1 MKTAVLTI
9 TSSCGDDITWCYQFH
24 ALFNKMSSKFVIWF
38 SKCLKIRTSN
48 EDSTVVSETNGQL
61 RDSVMP
67 ASDLQQKVGDE
78 TMEDGSLIASQHGLD
93 LGHCDHTCGVVSAGA
108 LITAAKPESACNE
121 TDLRSYETCL
131 TDESSQSLL
140 HIQTS
145 QNTQSLTTESKASI
159 SNAYACDASVNY
171 DVCTDNLS
179 SSSSTLLH
187 SNSDLSSLVSSD
199 YCGLTAGEIAIIEND
214 IELYLNRVC
223 PTTYYDFCL
232 INCEIDNEEATEFRS
247 KFCREYNLMGC
258 MLSDGNFGSLGRDI
272 FVQYEAMM
280 NRSTKVFF
288 YLTENY
294 KKDNVHLRVQ
304 NGAVYQQLWEQIC
317 KDKDK
322 CVPIFPN
329 GVHRLGLALSGISGL
344 DPTHPELM
352 RRRVLATFTDRVR
365 KVRMLKEAEAKRR
378 RSVFYKELC
387 EYVAQCYKE
396 RKDCHH
402 RQGKALSTN
411 TQLALHAE
419 GVRRQELEISPFSNM
434 EVSHVEQEL
443 PVEEIVKNII
453 HKLVSESCEN
463 SLVCAGL
470 HSSDIQ
476 PYKNNSSSGVHISES
491 SKIHVGPRIEVNV
504 HVNRTREG
512 DSSGSDDDAVELKMM

>member
-1 MKTAVLTI
+1 M
-9 TSSCGDDITWCYQFH
+9 
-24 ALFNKMSSKFVIWF
+24 FVGWF

-48 EDSTVVSETNGQL
+48 KDSTVVSETNGQL
-61 RDSVMP
+61 RDSAIR
-67 ASDLQQKVGDE
+67 ASDLQQKIEDE
-78 TMEDGSLIASQHGLD
+78 TVEDGSILTSQQGFD
-93 LGHCDHTCGVVSAGA
+93 FGHCRHTCSVVSAGA
-108 LITAAKPESACNE
+108 LITATKPEYACNE

-131 TDESSQSLL
+131 TCESSQSLL

-145 QNTQSLTTESKASI
+145 QNTQSLTTKLEASL
-159 SNAYACDASVNY
+159 SNAYACDAFVNN

-179 SSSSTLLH
+179 SSSNTLLH
-187 SNSDLSSLVSSD
+187 SNSDLSSLESSE
-199 YCGLTAGEIAIIEND
+199 YCGLTPDEIAVIQND

-232 INCEIDNEEATEFRS
+232 ISCDIDNEEATEFRS

-258 MLSDGNFGSLGRDI
+258 MLSDGNFASLGGDI

-304 NGAVYQQLWEQIC
+304 NGAVYQQLWEQMC

-322 CVPIFPN
+322 CVPVFPN
-329 GVHRLGLALSGISGL
+329 GVHTLGLALSGISGL
-344 DPTHPELM
+344 DPTHAELM
-352 RRRVLATFTDRVR
+352 HRRVLATFTDRVR
-365 KVRMLKEAEAKRR
+365 KVRMLKEAEAKKR

-387 EYVAQCYKE
+387 EYVARCYKE

-419 GVRRQELEISPFSNM
+419 GVRRQKLEISPFSNI
-434 EVSHVEQEL
+434 EISHLEQVL
-443 PVEEIVKNII
+443 PVEEVKNII

-463 SLVCAGL
+463 SLVHNGL

-476 PYKNNSSSGVHISES
+476 PYKDNSCSGVHISES
-491 SKIHVGPRIEVNV
+491 SNIHVGPRIEVNV

-512 DSSGSDDDAVELKMM
+512 DSYSAGSDDDAWKLKMM

>member
-1 MKTAVLTI
+1 MR
-9 TSSCGDDITWCYQFH
+9 
-24 ALFNKMSSKFVIWF
+24 SKFVRWF
-38 SKCLKIRTSN
+38 SKCLKITSN
-48 EDSTVVSETNGQL
+48 KDSTVVSETNGQL
-61 RDSVMP
+61 RDSVIR

-78 TMEDGSLIASQHGLD
+78 TVEDGSIIASQRGFD
-93 LGHCDHTCGVVSAGA
+93 LGHCDHTCSVVSAGA
-108 LITAAKPESACNE
+108 LITATKPESACSE

-131 TDESSQSLL
+131 TCESSQSLL

-145 QNTQSLTTESKASI
+145 QNTQSLTTTLEASL
-159 SNAYACDASVNY
+159 SNAYACDSFVNY
-171 DVCTDNLS
+171 DVRTDNIS
-179 SSSSTLLH
+179 SKSSTLLR
-187 SNSDLSSLVSSD
+187 SYSDLSSLESSE
-199 YCGLTAGEIAIIEND
+199 YSGLTAGEIAVIEND
-214 IELYLNRVC
+214 IELYINRVY

-232 INCEIDNEEATEFRS
+232 ITCDIDIEEATEFRS
-247 KFCREYNLMGC
+247 TFCREYNLMGC
-258 MLSDGNFGSLGRDI
+258 MLSDGNFASLGRDI

-304 NGAVYQQLWEQIC
+304 NGAVYQQLWEQLC

-322 CVPIFPN
+322 CVPVFPN

-396 RKDCHH
+396 RKECHH

-411 TQLALHAE
+411 IQLALHAE
-419 GVRRQELEISPFSNM
+419 GMRRQELEISPFFNI
-434 EVSHVEQEL
+434 EVSHLEQEL
-443 PVEEIVKNII
+443 PVEEEVKNII
-453 HKLVSESCEN
+453 HKLVSESCGN
-463 SLVCAGL
+463 CLVCDGL

-476 PYKNNSSSGVHISES
+476 PYKNNSGSGVHISES
-491 SKIHVGPRIEVNV
+491 SNIHIGPRIEVNV
-504 HVNRTREG
+504 HVNRTTEG
-512 DSSGSDDDAVELKMM
+512 DSYSAGSDDDTVELKMM

>member
-1 MKTAVLTI
+1 MR
-9 TSSCGDDITWCYQFH
+9 
-24 ALFNKMSSKFVIWF
+24 SKFIRWL
-38 SKCLKIRTSN
+38 SKCLKITSN
-48 EDSTVVSETNGQL
+48 KDSAVVSETSGQL
-61 RDSVMP
+61 RDNVMR

-78 TMEDGSLIASQHGLD
+78 TVEDGSIIASQHGFD
-93 LGHCDHTCGVVSAGA
+93 LGHCDHTCSVVSAGA
-108 LITAAKPESACNE
+108 LITATKSESACNE
-121 TDLRSYETCL
+121 TDLRTYETCL
-131 TDESSQSLL
+131 TCESSQSLL

-145 QNTQSLTTESKASI
+145 QNTQSLTNKLEASI
-159 SNAYACDASVNY
+159 SNAYACDAFVNH

-187 SNSDLSSLVSSD
+187 SNSDLSSLESSK
-199 YCGLTAGEIAIIEND
+199 YSGLTASEIALIEND
-214 IELYLNRVC
+214 IELHLNRVC

-232 INCEIDNEEATEFRS
+232 ITCDIDNEEATEFRS

-258 MLSDGNFGSLGRDI
+258 MLSDGNFASLGRDI

-322 CVPIFPN
+322 CVPVFPN
-329 GVHRLGLALSGISGL
+329 GVYRLGLALSGISGL

-378 RSVFYKELC
+378 RSVFYKKLC
-387 EYVAQCYKE
+387 EYVAECYKE
-396 RKDCHH
+396 RKDCNH
-402 RQGKALSTN
+402 RQGKALSMN
-411 TQLALHAE
+411 TQLALHE
-419 GVRRQELEISPFSNM
+419 GVRRQELERSPFSDI
-434 EVSHVEQEL
+434 EASHLEQVL
-443 PVEEIVKNII
+443 PVEEEVKNII

-463 SLVCAGL
+463 SLVYDGL

-476 PYKNNSSSGVHISES
+476 PNKNNSCSEVHISES
-491 SKIHVGPRIEVNV
+491 SNIHIGPHIEVNV
-504 HVNRTREG
+504 HINRSREG
-512 DSSGSDDDAVELKMM
+512 GSYSAGSDDAVELKMM